1 MNGHSAGLGASNRS
15 WLMTRQAA
23 LMTSPVVR

>member
-1 MNGHSAGLGASNRS
+1 MNGHSAGLWVSNRI
-15 WLMTRQAA
+15 WLTTRQAA